1 MINNERIF
9 LLFYSVT
16 TVGNMDISYI
26 RMSILPIVV
35 TGKKGHFTYKV
46 TQKCSIP
53 NERACQFCLGYLCVE
68 ELQHGDAAK
77 I

>member
-1 MINNERIF
+1 
-9 LLFYSVT
+9 
-16 TVGNMDISYI
+16 
-26 RMSILPIVV
+26 MSILPIVV